1 MKRHWRFTRAL
12 LVSIFMIAA
21 GFGDSLADSW
31 LHSLEQRK
39 QVRSD
44 TSLSQHESFE
54 IAERHYISPLNMKS
68 KVPALTRDDIKSS
81 QVDEEKALAKEGREA
96 LTASKPKERKSLG
109 RMAELLLITTA
120 FIRLQRYQ

>member
-1 MKRHWRFTRAL
+1 MKRYWKSARPILIVIL
-12 LVSIFMIAA
+12 LTAA
-21 GFGDSLADSW
+21 GCGDSSGGSW
-31 LHSLEQRK
+31 LELFEQGKRA
-39 QVRSD
+39 RSD